1 MTLSSPFL
9 LYVCIGIAA
18 GILSGL
24 FGIGGGLV
32 IVPSLMLF
40 AGFSQL
46 SANGTSLAVLMV
58 PVGLA
63 AVINYYRNGNV
74 NITAALIIA
83 VALFI
88 SAAVSSCFVHKINP
102 AGLRIAFGIVM
113 ISVGCYV
120 IITGIH
126 RS

>member
-32 IVPSLMLF
+32 IVPALMLS
-40 AGFSQL
+40 AGFSPL
-46 SANGTSLAVLMV
+46 SANGTSLAVLIA

-63 AVINYYRNGNV
+63 AVVNYYRNGNV
-74 NITAALIIA
+74 NIKAALIIA
-83 VALFI
+83 VSLFI
-88 SAAVSSCFVHKINP
+88 AAAVSSYFVQKINP
-102 AGLRIAFGIVM
+102 SVLRFAFGIVM
-113 ISVGCYV
+113 ITTGCYV
-120 IITGIH
+120 IYSGVH
-126 RS
+126 RP

>member
-1 MTLSSPFL
+1 MTLSSPVFL
-9 LYVCIGIAA
+9 YAGIGLAA

-32 IVPSLMLF
+32 IVPLLVVC

-46 SANGTSLAVLMV
+46 SANGTSLAVLLM

-63 AVINYYRNGNV
+63 AVFNYHRHGNV

-83 VALFI
+83 VSLFI
-88 SAAVSSCFVHKINP
+88 AAAASSYFAQKINP
-102 AGLRIAFGIVM
+102 SCLRIAFGIVM
-113 ISVGCYV
+113 ITAGSYV
-120 IITGIH
+120 IYTGIH
-126 RS
+126 RP